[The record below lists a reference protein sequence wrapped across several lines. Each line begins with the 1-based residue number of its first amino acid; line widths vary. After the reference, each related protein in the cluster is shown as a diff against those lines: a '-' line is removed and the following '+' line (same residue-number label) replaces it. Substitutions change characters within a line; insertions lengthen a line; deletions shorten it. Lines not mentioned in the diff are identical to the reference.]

1 MRFEIGPGGGF
12 AIGIGLIGLS
22 AAVFFLGMVSGREIT
37 QSEATQQTQLATVY
51 PLPPAAAA
59 SPPAAASSK
68 SSSQESSANPPG
80 PVPGGESG
88 SANAGASGES
98 PGLLRPEAAATAHPA
113 AKPRKL
119 ASTQH
124 PKLANPAASA
134 TAGESASGAESASL
148 GGESAAPPT
157 PAPAHPFNI
166 VIDAAM
172 DFTGANRMAARLTE
186 LGYQPHIT
194 PTQINGQTWYKVQV
208 GPYSSAADARAAQ
221 DKLRQDYQARFAS
234 PSAPS
239 N

>member
-12 AIGIGLIGLS
+12 AIGIGLVGLS

-59 SPPAAASSK
+59 SPPAAVSSK

-80 PVPGGESG
+80 PAPGSET
-88 SANAGASGES
+88 ANTGASGES
-98 PGLLRPEAAATAHPA
+98 PGLFRPEAAATMPPA
-113 AKPRKL
+113 AKPRKV

-124 PKLANPAASA
+124 PKPANPAASA

-221 DKLRQDYQARFAS
+221 DQLRQDYQARFAS
-234 PSAPS
+234 PSAPP